1 MTQLKVSLSGLHVVI
16 EILEARC
23 VDLKYQR
30 CVPINVTANRQPMG
44 ERYTYSVLEHRR
56 RRHEGHGK
64 GKCRVPSHVKASA
77 T

>member
-1 MTQLKVSLSGLHVVI
+1 MTRLKVSLSVLHAVI

-30 CVPINVTANRQPMG
+30 RVPVNVTANQQPMG

-56 RRHEGHGK
+56 RRHEGRGK
-64 GKCRVPSHVKASA
+64 GTCRAPSHVKASA